1 MGGAGCEYSGNPL
14 LSSSMRTTRVGLAAA
29 AVGPFDPIA
38 TLGA

>member
-14 LSSSMRTTRVGLAAA
+14 LSSSMRTTRVDLAA

-38 TLGA
+38 TLDP